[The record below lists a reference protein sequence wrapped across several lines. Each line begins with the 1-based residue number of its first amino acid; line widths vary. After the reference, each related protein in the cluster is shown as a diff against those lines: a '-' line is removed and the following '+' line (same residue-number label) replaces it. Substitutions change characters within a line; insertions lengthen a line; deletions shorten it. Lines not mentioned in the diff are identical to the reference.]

1 MQGRSSSYFSTWN
14 NLRSHWYGWWL
25 AVVFTDSMLKIV
37 TVLRH
42 FIICQ
47 KCSATGI
54 VTGVTTSCICR
65 NPSWQQYCQKRVVTI
80 LVR

>member
-42 FIICQ
+42 FIM
-47 KCSATGI
+47 SE
-54 VTGVTTSCICR
+54 VFRDR
-65 NPSWQQYCQKRVVTI
+65 NCDRSYYV
-80 LVR
+80 LYLS